1 MERGAP
7 APLLIPLIDT
17 TCASAKVWYS
27 PSAAQ
32 KPALMKPCS
41 SMPNLLRPFR
51 GAPVHF
57 CSGVLRTPSVF
68 PQHGCN
74 KTVLQMRANDTR
86 RSQTA
91 ATALQMSVAALV
103 RARNNS
109 ELISGM
115 KHKYL
120 SAPSTLPPKRKTTKY
135 PIALFNPPSHDG
147 GYHNGGYC
155 IPARGALGCRS
166 SATETVARRG
176 RLERG
181 HLGRSALQNGW
192 SVAGAFFRPGQLRN
206 CEIRGCSSIKRSGC
220 FCGRGRPRAWPDLA
234 RAVVAALVRA
244 QKIR

>member
-1 MERGAP
+1 
-7 APLLIPLIDT
+7 
-17 TCASAKVWYS
+17 
-27 PSAAQ
+27 
-32 KPALMKPCS
+32 
-41 SMPNLLRPFR
+41 
-51 GAPVHF
+51 
-57 CSGVLRTPSVF
+57 
-68 PQHGCN
+68 
-74 KTVLQMRANDTR
+74 
-86 RSQTA
+86 
-91 ATALQMSVAALV
+91 
-103 RARNNS
+103 
-109 ELISGM
+109 M

-120 SAPSTLPPKRKTTKY
+120 SVPSTLPPKRKTTKY

-166 SATETVARRG
+166 SATGTVARMG
-176 RLERG
+176 RLARG

-244 QKIR
+244 QKIRLSLKILWLHDQAWSGPYWASYPTLRLSVFAVRNQTRGFSTKF